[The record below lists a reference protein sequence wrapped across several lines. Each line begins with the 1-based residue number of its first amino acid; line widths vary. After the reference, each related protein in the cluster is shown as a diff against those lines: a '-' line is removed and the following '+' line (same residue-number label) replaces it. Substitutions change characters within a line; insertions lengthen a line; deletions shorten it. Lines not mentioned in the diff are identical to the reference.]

1 MIRHAQLIHLKS
13 GRTLADYAPA
23 AEETDLVAECE
34 SIFCKYASTL
44 QKTPRAFY
52 HISANVTGSLVELHS
67 DTYAVLMIDGDAAAH
82 KRLLD
87 TLTDE

>member
-34 SIFCKYASTL
+34 SLFCKYASSL
-44 QKTPRAFY
+44 KKTPRA
-52 HISANVTGSLVELHS
+52 ISNNVTGSIVELHS

-82 KRLLD
+82 KRLLN